1 MRRLPSSRTEVFEIQ
16 RRRGTASL
24 VLLGLLAAPVWA
36 WARYPTVLFPCQS
49 ARLLILVTDENGR
62 PIAGARAL
70 LERPEME
77 WQQLGE
83 TDHVG
88 RLVFTDLAPG
98 LYRLRVEKERFYV
111 LTISDVRIPENET
124 LELVLHRRHE
134 LVETVD
140 VRPTSSA
147 LDPWQTAAHA
157 ELSTSEVLTL
167 PTSVMRDLRYSLAFL
182 PGIVR
187 DASGSLHVAGSAA
200 SQTLALLDGF
210 MVAHPITG
218 LLDLRVSVDAI
229 REVRV
234 YSSRYSA
241 EYGRGSGGVLDLST
255 AIGEDRFRFS
265 ATDFIPSFQSRKGIH
280 LNNWTPRVT
289 LSGPLRKKRA
299 WFYEAFEGEYDVAI
313 VEELPRGADRNRA
326 WRWSHL
332 AKAQVNMTASHLL
345 TVTLLTN
352 RFRSP
357 YEGLSR
363 FVPRETTRHIARSA
377 DFLAVKGHVY
387 RPDGL
392 FLEYGA
398 GAILFRDTERP
409 WGEAPY
415 ILSPEGAR
423 GHFFRSSEQRAHR
436 MHGLVNLVLPSFS
449 WRGRHEVKIG
459 ADWIH
464 LGAREHTV
472 RRPLLILR
480 GDGSRA
486 RLVQFTSPSEVR
498 ERGIELAVY
507 GQDRWFISRRSVLEL
522 GLRWDWDSLRGAARW
537 SPRLAVSSL
546 LTRDRQTRLI
556 GGLGLFYDA
565 IPLGLITYPSSGR
578 RTDIF
583 YARDGRTP
591 QEIVETAF
599 HADVRAL
606 APSRAFIWSLG
617 LERQLP
623 AAFVLSLEFLQKRG
637 HRGWAYVPFLE
648 PAEAARMPGG
658 MSPSPLPPP
667 RDLWIAWD
675 IPSPDEHRDA
685 ASSPARLRLLDLRDG
700 KRDRYDALH
709 LTLRWTLRETHPLFA
724 SYVRSRA
731 RSTAVLDFTPDTLL
745 FGAQAGGPLPWDTPH
760 RALLWGWMPLP
771 KRFLLAYALEG
782 RNGYPFLVVT
792 GEHRL
797 AEPPNRRRLPTY
809 FSLNLHLERRF
820 HLFGLQWAVRVGFN
834 NVTNHPN
841 PSTVNNNVDS
851 PQFLTPGGAESRSF
865 IGRLRL
871 LGRK

>member
-1 MRRLPSSRTEVFEIQ
+1 MMRAFSSRTEVFENRH
-16 RRRGTASL
+16 RRDLAG
-24 VLLGLLAAPVWA
+24 VILLCLLAVPVWA
-36 WARYPTVLFPCQS
+36 RTLFPCQP

-62 PIAGARAL
+62 PIAGARAT
-70 LERPEME
+70 LEQPEMG
-77 WQQLGE
+77 WRHVGE

-88 RLVFTDLAPG
+88 RLAFTDLAPG

-111 LTISDVRIPENET
+111 LTVPDVRIPENEM
-124 LELVLHRRHE
+124 LELVLHRQQE
-134 LVETVD
+134 FVETVD
-140 VRPTSSA
+140 VTPTSSA
-147 LDPWQTAAHA
+147 LDPRQTAAPA
-157 ELSTSEVLTL
+157 ELSASEVLTL
-167 PTSVMRDLRYSLAFL
+167 PTPVMRDLRYSLALL
-182 PGIVR
+182 PGVVQ
-187 DASGSLHVAGSAA
+187 DASGNLHVAGSAA

-229 REVRV
+229 GEVRV
-234 YSSRYSA
+234 HSSRYSV
-241 EYGRGSGGVLDLST
+241 EYGRSSGGVLDLST
-255 AIGEDRFRFS
+255 AMGDDRFRFS

-289 LSGPLRKKRA
+289 LSGPLQKKRA

-313 VEELPRGADRNRA
+313 VEELPRGADHNRA

-332 AKAQVNMTASHLL
+332 AKAQVNVTASHLL

-357 YEGLSR
+357 HEGLSR
-363 FVPRETTRHIARSA
+363 FAPRETTRHIARSA
-377 DFLAVKGHVY
+377 DFLAAKGHVY

-392 FLEYGA
+392 FLEYGV
-398 GAILFRDTERP
+398 GAILFHDAERP
-409 WGEAPY
+409 WGGAPY

-436 MHGLVNLVLPSFS
+436 IHGLVNLVLPPFS
-449 WRGRHEVKIG
+449 WRGRHEMKIG

-464 LGAREHTV
+464 LGARERTL
-472 RRPLLILR
+472 RRPMLILR

-486 RLVQFTSPSEVR
+486 RLVQFTSSSEVR
-498 ERGIELAVY
+498 ERSIELAVY
-507 GQDRWFISRRSVLEL
+507 GQNRWFFSPRSVLEL
-522 GLRWDWDSLRGAARW
+522 GLRFDWDSVRRTARW
-537 SPRLAVSSL
+537 SPRIAASYL
-546 LTRDRQTRLI
+546 LTRDRQTRLV

-565 IPLGLITYPSSGR
+565 PPLGLIAYPSSGR

-606 APSRAFIWSLG
+606 APPRAVIWSLG
-617 LERQLP
+617 LDRQLP
-623 AAFVLSLEFLQKRG
+623 AAFVLSFEFLQKRG
-637 HRGWAYVPFLE
+637 SRGWTYVPFLE
-648 PAEAARMPGG
+648 SAEALRMRGG
-658 MSPSPLPPP
+658 MSPS
-667 RDLWIAWD
+667 
-675 IPSPDEHRDA
+675 PSPDEHRDA
-685 ASSPARLRLLDLRDG
+685 ASSSARLRLLDLRDA
-700 KRDRYDALH
+700 KRDQYDALH

-745 FGAQAGGPLPWDTPH
+745 FGSQAGGPLPWDTPH

-771 KRFLLAYALEG
+771 KRFTLAYALEW
-782 RNGYPFLVVT
+782 RNGYPFLVVN

-797 AEPPNRRRLPTY
+797 VEPPNRRRLPTY

-820 HLFGLQWAVRVGFN
+820 HLFGLQWALRAGFN
-834 NVTNHPN
+834 NMTNHPN
-841 PSTVNNNVDS
+841 PSTVNNIVDS
-851 PQFLTPGGAESRSF
+851 PQFLTPGGVESRSF